1 MKGKRKWNE
10 FGKGSRGE
18 RDGGGYSNYWP
29 LGKLERG

>member
-18 RDGGGYSNYWP
+18 RERERWRKIF
-29 LGKLERG
+29 KLLASRQA